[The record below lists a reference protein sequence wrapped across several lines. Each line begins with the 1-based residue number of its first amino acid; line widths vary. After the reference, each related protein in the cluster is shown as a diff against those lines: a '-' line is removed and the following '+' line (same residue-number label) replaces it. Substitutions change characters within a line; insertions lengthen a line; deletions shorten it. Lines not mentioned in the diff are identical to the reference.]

1 MPDRICIARRPIQE
15 HRMIDI
21 KTFPYMCFVRF
32 DLVNKE
38 FDREFN
44 IHFDDHIQEL
54 ANKPGYSTAW
64 RTRELRGSYN
74 EGVMEQ
80 EYQQIYAI
88 SDPGLFKSF
97 PQNPPPPVMEKEP
110 WRRDIGN
117 WGRVF
122 YRVLS
127 LTEKDGRAGRCWARC
142 ENNVRGTAADEN
154 RFVSGN
160 AQHIKQVLALP
171 GIHRVWQ
178 LQHAPHAAQ
187 IGPDPAGKYLNL
199 YEADAPENLF
209 DPSLGEDR
217 LPLKTGQDFAGRHF
231 ARLLLKAEPQH

>member
-1 MPDRICIARRPIQE
+1 MVGVKAY
-15 HRMIDI
+15 
-21 KTFPYMCFVRF
+21 PYLCFVRF

-38 FDREFN
+38 FDRQFN
-44 IHFDDHIQEL
+44 THFDDHIQEL
-54 ANKPGYSTAW
+54 ADRPGYSTAW
-64 RTRELRGSYN
+64 RTQELRGGPFHDS

-97 PQNPPPPVMEKEP
+97 PQDPPPPVMEKEP
-110 WRRDIGN
+110 WRRDLGN

-127 LTEKDGRAGRCWARC
+127 LIEKDARAGRCWARC
-142 ENNVRGTAADEN
+142 EYNFRSQAEATQFQS
-154 RFVSGN
+154 RN
-160 AQHIKQVLALP
+160 AQHLKRVVDLP
-171 GIHRVWQ
+171 GIHRAWQ
-178 LQHAPHAAQ
+178 LQHAPHPAQ
-187 IGPDPAGKYLNL
+187 IGPDPVGVYMNL

-217 LPLKTGQDFAGRHF
+217 LPLTAGQEFAGRHF
-231 ARLLLKAEPQH
+231 ARLLLKAEPRR

>member
-1 MPDRICIARRPIQE
+1 MV
-15 HRMIDI
+15 DI
-21 KTFPYMCFVRF
+21 KAFPYLCFVRF

-38 FDREFN
+38 FDRQFN

-54 ANKPGYSTAW
+54 ADKPGYSTAW
-64 RTRELRGSYN
+64 RTRELRDGCYNDN

-110 WRRDIGN
+110 WRRDLGN

-127 LTEKDGRAGRCWARC
+127 LIEKDARPGRCWARC
-142 ENNVRGTAADEN
+142 ESNFHGTAAQDTQFQSE
-154 RFVSGN
+154 S
-160 AQHIKQVLALP
+160 AQHIKRVLELP
-171 GIHRVWQ
+171 GIHRAWQ
-178 LQHAPHAAQ
+178 LQHAPHPAQ
-187 IGPDPAGKYLNL
+187 IGPDPVGNYMNM

-209 DPSLGEDR
+209 DPSLGEYR
-217 LPLKTGQDFAGRHF
+217 IPLKAGQKFAGRHF
-231 ARLLLKAEPQH
+231 ARLLLKAEPR